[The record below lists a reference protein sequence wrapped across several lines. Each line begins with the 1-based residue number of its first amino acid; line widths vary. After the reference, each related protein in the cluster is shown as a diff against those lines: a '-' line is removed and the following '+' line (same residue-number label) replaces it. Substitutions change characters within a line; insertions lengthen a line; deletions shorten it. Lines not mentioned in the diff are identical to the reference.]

1 MLSLFFTYRGI
12 LVGDVKEDIDSEMM
26 RFVTCRADD
35 PVKRARHSF
44 PDKDGNLAAL
54 PHRIHRG
61 RCDERVTHVGEYGA
75 GR

>member
-1 MLSLFFTYRGI
+1 MFLFFIYREI
-12 LVGDVKEDIDSEMM
+12 LVSDVKEDIDSEMT
-26 RFVTCRADD
+26 RFVTYHADD

-44 PDKDGNLAAL
+44 PDKDGNSVAL
-54 PHRIHRG
+54 PHRIYRG